1 MNIFLD
7 ACAIIYIIEA
17 KEPFYS
23 KVQKTLAAIIT
34 EIPETSIAISRLSI
48 IECLVQPLRQQQ
60 TLIIEQ
66 YRSFFAKQDLKVIEL
81 SPEIVEKALWLR
93 VNYNLRTPDALQ
105 AASALEL
112 NTMGMAFLTGDKSFK
127 RVPELNVTI
136 L

>member
-23 KVQKTLAAIIT
+23 KVQKTLADIIT
-34 EIPETSIAISRLSI
+34 EIPETSVAISRLSI
-48 IECLVQPLRQQQ
+48 IECLVQPLRLQQ

-112 NTMGMAFLTGDKSFK
+112 STMEMAFLTGDKSFS

>member
-1 MNIFLD
+1 
-7 ACAIIYIIEA
+7 
-17 KEPFYS
+17 
-23 KVQKTLAAIIT
+23 
-34 EIPETSIAISRLSI
+34 
-48 IECLVQPLRQQQ
+48 LRQQQ

-66 YRSFFAKQDLKVIEL
+66 YRSFFAKQDLNIIEQ

-93 VNYNLRTPDALQ
+93 VHYNLRTPDALQ

-112 NTMGMAFLTGDKSFK
+112 NATGMTFLTGDKSFR